1 MDTKIFDTL
10 LEPTFV
16 LNQEKKIVYC
26 NEPAALLTDISARKL
41 VRSGTPFDEVFK
53 FEVPLEGL
61 QNLSDLG
68 DASPYQEVKFT
79 TDAGKDGK
87 VQVTFQPFAFENEQP
102 VSWLVFFRDVTLE
115 ETLQK
120 KYRKEFEQKEGYIK
134 ELEKARA
141 ELEDYSKNLEVKVAE
156 RTAELSSLNQLMK
169 ALLDSL
175 GQGFFIFNQAGD
187 VLEIASKACETTLET
202 DPRGKKIW
210 SVLGLTEKQVPGF
223 QKWTTTLFA
232 EMLPFED
239 LAPLGP
245 PRFPHS
251 QGKEIELQYYPMRT
265 ETGAM
270 HGVVVVATD
279 ITSLVQAQ
287 REAEFERAHA
297 SMILKLLENRRQV
310 ASFIRESEAM
320 LKELSNEIQKPGLD
334 SELTFRLLH
343 TLKGGAATFSVKEFA
358 DHCHTA
364 ETLLSEYKSFQNQ
377 QTKEALSKQCL
388 ELSPLFE
395 KFLKDNEMVLG
406 NMQKLA
412 ERWVEAPASK
422 LSDFAEVHLGFSSL
436 AKSRQAFQESFLFEP
451 ASSHFTH
458 YNEVMQNVA
467 ERLGKV
473 IAPIRFAN
481 PEFKL
486 LPEPYENLFG
496 TMIHAFRNAADH
508 AIETPDVRQERGKP
522 EAGQITVKF
531 ERKENDVIFCIQD
544 DGGGI
549 DPARIRSKLQSMG
562 VSTEGETD
570 EQTVQHIFDSQF
582 STRDVVT
589 DLSGRGVGMDAIQK
603 AAAALGGKAWVN
615 TQLGK
620 GTELFVQ
627 VPWIDQWSTDKKF
640 KIAG

>member
-1 MDTKIFDTL
+1 MDTKIFDSL

-16 LNQEKKIVYC
+16 LNQEKKITYC
-26 NEPAALLTDISARKL
+26 NEPAALLTDLSARKL
-41 VRSGTPFDEVFK
+41 VRSGLPFDEIFK

-61 QNLSDLG
+61 LNLSSLNDS
-68 DASPYQEVKFT
+68 SPYQEVKFT
-79 TDAGKDGK
+79 TESGKDGK
-87 VQVTFQPFAFENEQP
+87 VQVTFQPFAVENEQP
-102 VSWLVFFRDVTLE
+102 ISWLVFFRDVTLE

-156 RTAELSSLNQLMK
+156 RTAELSNLNQLMK

-175 GQGFFIFNQAGD
+175 GQGFFIFNQGGD
-187 VLEIASKACETTLET
+187 VLEIASKACETTLEK
-202 DPRGKKIW
+202 DPRGQKIW
-210 SVLGLTEKQVPGF
+210 NVLGLTEKQVPGF
-223 QKWTTTLFA
+223 QKWTQTVFA

-265 ETGAM
+265 ANGAM
-270 HGVVVVATD
+270 EGIVVVASD

-297 SMILKLLENRRQV
+297 SMILQLIKNRRQV

-320 LKELSNEIQKPGLD
+320 LKELNSEIAKPKPD

-364 ETLLSEYKSFQNQ
+364 ETLLGEYKSFQNQ
-377 QTKEALSKQCL
+377 ASKEKLSQQCL
-388 ELSPLFE
+388 ELSPLFD
-395 KFLKDNEMVLG
+395 KFLKDNEMILG

-412 ERWVEAPASK
+412 ERWIEAPASK
-422 LSDFAEVHLGFSSL
+422 FSEFSEVHLGFSSL
-436 AKSRQAFQESFLFEP
+436 AKSRMAFQETFLFEP
-451 ASSHFTH
+451 AMSHFTH

-467 ERLGKV
+467 ERQGKE
-473 IAPIRFAN
+473 IAPIEFKN

-486 LPEPYENLFG
+486 LPEPYENLLG
-496 TMIHAFRNAADH
+496 TLIHAFRNAADH

-522 EAGQITVKF
+522 TAGQITVDCQKKDDQLF
-531 ERKENDVIFCIQD
+531 ICIQD

-549 DPARIRSKLQSMG
+549 DPERIRAKLQSMG
-562 VSTEGETD
+562 LSTEGESD
-570 EQTVQHIFDSQF
+570 EQTIQHIFDSQF

-603 AAAALGGKAWVN
+603 AAAALGGKAWVKSVM
-615 TQLGK
+615 GK
-620 GTELFVQ
+620 GTDLFVQ
-627 VPWIDQWSTDKKF
+627 VPWIDQWSKDQKLKLV
-640 KIAG
+640 G